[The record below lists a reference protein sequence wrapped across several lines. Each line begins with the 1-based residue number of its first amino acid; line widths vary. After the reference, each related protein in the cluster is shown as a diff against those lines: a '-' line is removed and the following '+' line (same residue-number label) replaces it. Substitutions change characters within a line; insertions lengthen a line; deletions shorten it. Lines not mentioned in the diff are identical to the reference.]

1 MQNHFFIR
9 VLCYCEN
16 CLLEY
21 SKLLGISEI
30 QLLKK
35 MWFVIAFRERRLRTF
50 DLQWRKPLPAGR
62 VYPSGKF
69 SRTMRRRTLRLSVGP
84 DGALIQIVKYW
95 NDLKMSC
102 DRKLQFRTLN
112 WIEMISTYNWTDEV
126 IVISICF
133 KWIILIIKILMLSFM
148 KINNKI
154 AWQIS
159 KLI

>member
-1 MQNHFFIR
+1 M
-9 VLCYCEN
+9 CYYEKFLRN
-16 CLLEY
+16 IQSYFAEGFNYLEKNVVCY
-21 SKLLGISEI
+21 RF
-30 QLLKK
+30 QRT
-35 MWFVIAFRERRLRTF
+35 AFAYL
-50 DLQWRKPLPAGR
+50 WRKPLPAGR

-133 KWIILIIKILMLSFM
+133 KWIILIIKILMLSFL